1 MSTAKRVTILLIGG
15 ALLLLGIAML
25 VLPGPGLL
33 LVLAG
38 LVVLSTEFP
47 AVDRFIE
54 PIQQRA
60 MRAAE
65 ESVASPLR
73 LTGSVLAG
81 LALIAAGVVWGLNKG
96 LPLGGW
102 PTGTSLILSGLVLLG
117 LLVFSYERVQ
127 RRRRFGR
134 IR

>member
-1 MSTAKRVTILLIGG
+1 M
-15 ALLLLGIAML
+15 
-25 VLPGPGLL
+25 
-33 LVLAG
+33 
-38 LVVLSTEFP
+38 
-47 AVDRFIE
+47 
-54 PIQQRA
+54 
-60 MRAAE
+60 
-65 ESVASPLR
+65 
-73 LTGSVLAG
+73 LAG